1 VSLWHEIIER
11 KISTLHDSGVDKRMD
26 LADAL
31 RRFVRPGMKI
41 NPVTMQ
47 SRPTA
52 AMYELCRQ
60 FGGKRPG
67 FEFVSSSLSG
77 SYLQLVHLGLIRK
90 AVVSFAGEGYPTP
103 GPSPVIRWAFERGDP
118 FEIENWTMLTISQR
132 LMAGAL
138 GVPFLATRSIAGS
151 TMARENA
158 AAGSYA
164 EMEDPFSPGQKQG
177 VVRAYNPDITFLHAW
192 AADKNG
198 NALCFPPYQ
207 ENIYGALAARQ
218 GVVLT
223 AHKIV
228 PTDFIRRHA
237 HLVRIPGEVV
247 LSVSEAPFGSHPYGN
262 FSQGIPELRPYA
274 NDYPFMRAHREAQ
287 DAKERYDAWIDEW
300 ILKVSDQHAYVAK
313 LGRKRI
319 DALYRAGES
328 DSWRDELEEFAPEL
342 DAQRAAGPIEIMIV
356 QAAREIAQRI
366 ESQHYKT
373 VLSGVG
379 QATLMCWLAV
389 HQLRDRGIEAT
400 LMAETGM
407 YGFDPRPSDPFLVNY
422 RNLPTCTLLTD
433 VFEALGLHACGA
445 MNACVAA
452 VGAGQIDKLGNINS
466 TRTAS
471 GQFIVGSGGANDIV
485 TAACETVVVAAQ
497 RKQTFAEKVDYVTSP
512 GSRVRC
518 VISTMGRF
526 EKVAGE
532 ELILTGYFTAEG
544 RSREEIVAGIRER
557 CGWELQ
563 VAETLEPLD
572 PPSAEELAL
581 LRVFDPARFFL
592 GKATSKE

>member
-1 VSLWHEIIER
+1 MTLWREIIER
-11 KISTLHDSGVDKRMD
+11 KIATLHDSGVDKRMD
-26 LADAL
+26 LAEAL

-60 FGGKRPG
+60 FAGHKPG
-67 FEFVSSSLSG
+67 FEFVSASLSG
-77 SYLQLVHLGLIRK
+77 NYLQLVHLGLIRK

-103 GPSPVIRWAFERGDP
+103 GPSPVIRWAFERGEP

-138 GVPFLATRSIAGS
+138 GVSFLATRSIVGS
-151 TMARENA
+151 TMAQENA
-158 AAGSYA
+158 AAGDYA
-164 EMEDPFSPGQKQG
+164 EMEDPFNSGQRQG
-177 VVRAYNPDITFLHAW
+177 VVRAYNPDVTFLHAW
-192 AADKNG
+192 AADKSG

-228 PTDFIRRHA
+228 STDFIRRHA
-237 HLVRIPGEVV
+237 HLVRVPGEVV

-287 DAKERYDAWIDEW
+287 DDKEKYDAWVDEW
-300 ILKVSDQHAYVAK
+300 VLKVRDQHAYVAK
-313 LGRKRI
+313 LGRGRI
-319 DALYRAGES
+319 DALYRAAES
-328 DSWRDELEEFAPEL
+328 DSWREELEAFAPEL
-342 DAQRAAGPIEIMIV
+342 DAQRAAGPVEVMIV
-356 QAAREIAQRI
+356 QAAREIARRI
-366 ESQHYKT
+366 ETQHYRT
-373 VLSGVG
+373 LLSGVG
-379 QATLMCWLAV
+379 QATLMCWLAA
-389 HQLRDRGIEAT
+389 HQLRDRGVQIT
-400 LMAETGM
+400 LLAETGM

-433 VFEALGLHACGA
+433 VFEALGLYTCGA
-445 MNACVAA
+445 MNACLGA
-452 VGAGQIDKLGNINS
+452 VGAGQIDRFGNINS
-466 TRTAS
+466 TRTSA

-485 TAACETVVVAAQ
+485 TAARETVVVAAQ
-497 RKQTFAEKVDYVTSP
+497 RKQTFVEKVDYVTSP
-512 GSRVRC
+512 GSRVQC

-526 EKVAGE
+526 EKLGGE
-532 ELILTGYFTAEG
+532 ELVLTGYSADAG
-544 RSREEIVAGIRER
+544 RSGQQIVASIREH
-557 CGWELQ
+557 CGWELK
-563 VAETLEPLD
+563 VAGTLEVLG
-572 PPSAEELAL
+572 PPTAQELVL
-581 LRVFDPARFFL
+581 LRVFDPERFFL
-592 GKATSKE
+592 GKTTPKV

>member
-1 VSLWHEIIER
+1 VSLWREIIER
-11 KISTLHDSGVDKRMD
+11 KIATLHDSGADKRMD
-26 LADAL
+26 LAQAL
-31 RRFVRPGMKI
+31 GRFVRPGMKI

-60 FGGKRPG
+60 FAGHAPG
-67 FEFVSSSLSG
+67 FEFISSSLSG

-118 FEIENWTMLTISQR
+118 FEIENWSMLTISQR

-138 GVPFLATRSIAGS
+138 GVPFLTTRSIVGS
-151 TMARENA
+151 TMAQENA

-164 EMEDPFSPGQKQG
+164 EIDDPFNPGQKQG
-177 VVRAYNPDITFLHAW
+177 VIRAYNPDVTFLHAW

-207 ENIYGALAARQ
+207 ENIYGALAARE

-223 AHKIV
+223 THKIV
-228 PTDFIRRHA
+228 STDFIRRHS

-274 NDYPFMRAHREAQ
+274 NDYPFMRTHREAQ
-287 DAKERYDAWIDEW
+287 NAKEKYDAWIAEW
-300 ILKVSDQHAYVAK
+300 ILEVANQDAYVTK
-313 LGRKRI
+313 LGRKKI
-319 DALYRAGES
+319 DALYRAGEA
-328 DSWRDELEEFAPEL
+328 DSWREELDGFAAEL
-342 DAQRAAGPIEIMIV
+342 DAERPAGPVEVMII
-356 QAAREIAQRI
+356 QAGREIAKRI
-366 ESQHYKT
+366 ASQGYRT

-379 QATLMCWLAV
+379 QATLMCWLAA
-389 HQLRDRGIEAT
+389 HQLREQGIEFA

-422 RNLPTCTLLTD
+422 RNLPTCRMLTD
-433 VFEALGLHACGA
+433 VFEALGLHSCGA
-445 MNACVAA
+445 MNACLAT
-452 VGAGQIDKLGNINS
+452 VGAGQIDKFGNINS
-466 TRTAS
+466 TRTAT

-485 TAACETVVVAAQ
+485 TAARETVVVVAQ
-497 RKQTFAEKVDYVTSP
+497 RKQAFVEGVDYITSP
-512 GSRVRC
+512 GSKVRC

-526 EKVAGE
+526 EKDAGD
-532 ELILTGYFTAEG
+532 ELVLTAYFTVG
-544 RSREEIVAGIRER
+544 DRTREEVVAGIRER
-557 CGWELQ
+557 CGWALK
-563 VAETLEPLD
+563 VAEPLEALEP
-572 PPSAEELAL
+572 PTAEELAL
-581 LRVFDPARFFL
+581 LRVFDPERFFL
-592 GKATSKE
+592 GKATSNA

>member
-1 VSLWHEIIER
+1 VSLWREIIER

-26 LADAL
+26 LAQAL
-31 RRFVRPGMKI
+31 SRFVRPGMKI

-52 AMYELCRQ
+52 ALHELCRQ
-60 FGGKRPG
+60 FAGKAPG
-67 FEFVSSSLSG
+67 FEFISSSLSG

-103 GPSPVIRWAFERGDP
+103 GPSPVIRWAFERGDA

-138 GVPFLATRSIAGS
+138 GVPFLTTRSIVGS
-151 TMARENA
+151 TMAQENA
-158 AAGSYA
+158 AAGAYA
-164 EMEDPFSPGQKQG
+164 EMDDPFNPGQRQG
-177 VVRAYNPDITFLHAW
+177 IVRAYNPDITFLHAW
-192 AADKNG
+192 AADKSG

-207 ENIYGALAARQ
+207 ENIYGALAARE

-228 PTDFIRRHA
+228 STDFIRRHA

-274 NDYPFMRAHREAQ
+274 NDYPFMRTHREAQ
-287 DAKERYDAWIDEW
+287 DAKDKYDAWIDEW
-300 ILKVSDQHAYVAK
+300 ILKVRNQDAYVAK
-313 LGRKRI
+313 LGRKKI
-319 DALYRAGES
+319 DALYRAAES
-328 DSWRDELEEFAPEL
+328 DSWRDELEDFAAEL
-342 DAQRAAGPIEIMIV
+342 DAERAAGPIEIMIV
-356 QAAREIAQRI
+356 QAAREIAKRI
-366 ESQHYKT
+366 ESQHYRT

-379 QATLMCWLAV
+379 QATLMCWLAT
-389 HQLRDRGIEAT
+389 HQLRDRGIEVT

-433 VFEALGLHACGA
+433 VFEALGLHSCGS
-445 MNACVAA
+445 MNACLAA

-485 TAACETVVVAAQ
+485 TAARETVVVAAQ

-526 EKVAGE
+526 EKLGGE

-544 RSREEIVAGIRER
+544 RSSEQIVAEIRER
-557 CGWELQ
+557 CGWQLKI
-563 VAETLEPLD
+563 AETLEALA

-592 GKATSKE
+592 GKPTSNV

>member
-1 VSLWHEIIER
+1 VSLWREIIER

-26 LADAL
+26 LAQAL

-52 AMYELCRQ
+52 AAYELCRQ
-60 FGGKRPG
+60 FAGKAPG
-67 FEFVSSSLSG
+67 FEFISASLSG

-103 GPSPVIRWAFERGDP
+103 GPSPVIRWAFERGGD
-118 FEIENWTMLTISQR
+118 FEIENWSMLTISQR
-132 LMAGAL
+132 LLAGAL
-138 GVPFLATRSIAGS
+138 GVPFLATRSIVGS
-151 TMARENA
+151 TMAEENA
-158 AAGSYA
+158 AAGAYA
-164 EMEDPFSPGQKQG
+164 EIDDPFNTGHKQG
-177 VVRAYNPDITFLHAW
+177 VIRAYHPDITFLHAW

-207 ENIYGALAARQ
+207 DNIYGALAARE

-228 PTDFIRRHA
+228 STDFIRRHS
-237 HLVRIPGEVV
+237 HLVRVPGEVV

-287 DAKERYDAWIDEW
+287 NTMERYDAWLDEW
-300 ILKVSDQHAYVAK
+300 ILKVKDQDAYVAK
-313 LGRKRI
+313 LGRPKI
-319 DALYRAGES
+319 DALYRAAEA
-328 DSWRDELEEFAPEL
+328 DSWREELEGFAAEL
-342 DAQRAAGPIEIMIV
+342 DAQRTAGPVEVMIV
-356 QAAREIAQRI
+356 QAAREIAKRIAQQR
-366 ESQHYKT
+366 YKT

-379 QATLMCWLAV
+379 QATLMCWLAA
-389 HQLRDRGIEAT
+389 HQLREQGIEFT

-407 YGFDPRPSDPFLVNY
+407 YGFDPRPSDPFLINY
-422 RNLPTCTLLTD
+422 RNLPTCTMLTD
-433 VFEALGLHACGA
+433 VFESLGLHSCGA
-445 MNACVAA
+445 LNACLAT
-452 VGAGQIDKLGNINS
+452 VGAGQIDKFGNINS

-485 TAACETVVVAAQ
+485 TAACETVVVATQ
-497 RKQTFAEKVDYVTSP
+497 RKQAFVERVDYITSP
-512 GSRVRC
+512 GPKVRC

-532 ELILTGYFTAEG
+532 ELVLTAYFTVGG
-544 RSREEIVAGIRER
+544 RTREEIVAEIRER

-563 VAETLEPLD
+563 VADELEALEP
-572 PPSAEELAL
+572 PTAAELAL
-581 LRVFDPARFFL
+581 LRVFDPERFFL
-592 GKATSKE
+592 GKAASTA

>member
-1 VSLWHEIIER
+1 VSLWREILER
-11 KISTLHDSGVDKRMD
+11 KLSMLHDSGVDKRMD
-26 LADAL
+26 LAQAL

-52 AMYELCRQ
+52 ALHELCRQ
-60 FGGKRPG
+60 FAGKAPG
-67 FEFVSSSLSG
+67 FEFISSSLSG

-103 GPSPVIRWAFERGDP
+103 GPSPVIRWAFERGDA

-138 GVPFLATRSIAGS
+138 GVPFLTTRSIVGS
-151 TMARENA
+151 TMAEENA
-158 AAGSYA
+158 AAGAYA
-164 EMEDPFSPGQKQG
+164 EMDDPFNPGQRQG
-177 VVRAYNPDITFLHAW
+177 IVRAYNPDITFLHAW
-192 AADKNG
+192 AADKSG

-207 ENIYGALAARQ
+207 ENIYGALAARE

-228 PTDFIRRHA
+228 STDFIRRHA

-274 NDYPFMRAHREAQ
+274 NDYPFMRTHREAQ
-287 DAKERYDAWIDEW
+287 DAKDKYDAWIDEW
-300 ILKVSDQHAYVAK
+300 ILKVRNQDAYVAK
-313 LGRKRI
+313 LGRKKI
-319 DALYRAGES
+319 DALYRAAES
-328 DSWRDELEEFAPEL
+328 DSWRDELEDFAAEL
-342 DAQRAAGPIEIMIV
+342 DAERAAGPIEIMIV
-356 QAAREIAQRI
+356 QAAREIAKRI
-366 ESQHYKT
+366 ESQHYRT

-379 QATLMCWLAV
+379 QATLMCWLAT
-389 HQLRDRGIEAT
+389 HQLRDRGIEVT

-433 VFEALGLHACGA
+433 VFEALGLHSCGS
-445 MNACVAA
+445 MNACLAA

-485 TAACETVVVAAQ
+485 TAARETVVVAAQ

-526 EKVAGE
+526 EKLGGE

-544 RSREEIVAGIRER
+544 RSSEQIVAEIRER
-557 CGWELQ
+557 CGWQLKI
-563 VAETLEPLD
+563 AETLEALA

-592 GKATSKE
+592 GKATSNV